1 MMTEKLPSSD
11 KAFVESGKLTNYL
24 LSLEHSEGKGKA
36 KFFMQ
41 CGFRVAEFEELQ
53 ASLLKHGVTQPVIA
67 VKESEY
73 GVKYVLE
80 CSL

>member
-1 MMTEKLPSSD
+1 
-11 KAFVESGKLTNYL
+11 
-24 LSLEHSEGKGKA
+24 
-36 KFFMQ
+36 MQ

-80 CSL
+80 CSLVYPLTIGIHASVQCGS